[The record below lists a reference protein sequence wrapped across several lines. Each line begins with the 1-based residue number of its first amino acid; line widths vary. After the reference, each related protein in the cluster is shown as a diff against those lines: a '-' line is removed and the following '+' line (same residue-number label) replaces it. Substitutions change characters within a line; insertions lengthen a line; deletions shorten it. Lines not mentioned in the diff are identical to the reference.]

1 MVGSKGEEVATRA
14 SGSLQWQIQ
23 DLPEGTSTC
32 YSAKFSEEM
41 HENEESWA
49 ERGCVSEIYLS
60 RSTTAISFILI
71 QFPPKK
77 LPNNRFAS
85 PPLGMAGRPRLRNPG
100 SANAELKLTIIS
112 NHFTFER
119 KTSKL
124 KYYFRRLKILTV
136 KQNSRYKIKS
146 HAIFRLDCRLCVYRI
161 PSGTRV
167 RWRPP
172 VAVRSC
178 R

>member
-1 MVGSKGEEVATRA
+1 M
-14 SGSLQWQIQ
+14 
-23 DLPEGTSTC
+23 
-32 YSAKFSEEM
+32 
-41 HENEESWA
+41 
-49 ERGCVSEIYLS
+49 SEIYLS
-60 RSTTAISFILI
+60 RFTTVISFILI

-77 LPNNRFAS
+77 LPNNRLAS
-85 PPLGMAGRPRLRNPG
+85 PPLGLAGRPRLRKPG
-100 SANAELKLTIIS
+100 SANAELKFAIIS

-124 KYYFRRLKILTV
+124 KNYFRRLKIFTV
-136 KQNSRYKIKS
+136 NQNSRYKIKS
-146 HAIFRLDCRLCVYRI
+146 HVMFRLDCRLCVYRI
-161 PSGTRV
+161 TFGTRV